1 MKEKFIFTD
10 ELYGIEEYDKWLEY
24 ENKWIECKDDL
35 SRKIIKQMILESKI
49 FEIEITVSL
58 DFEVQGVWISRLQ
71 GYLSDFRGNPTVKSN
86 EVTICVTQMDD
97 IDRLKK
103 SIDRVKKEMIT
114 IQDSLLNAT
123 YVFDENESVAW
134 NRNQVN
140 AKNAVLSSDI
150 NLLNQMYYLL
160 NQELMNLFVSKV
172 KEQYKLSSVPD
183 DVLSNMLHECIQFF
197 DIKNADKL
205 NWDIVERKMNSI
217 TKVFD
222 TIK

>member
-160 NQELMNLFVSKV
+160 NQELMNLYLK
-172 KEQYKLSSVPD
+172 
-183 DVLSNMLHECIQFF
+183 
-197 DIKNADKL
+197 
-205 NWDIVERKMNSI
+205 
-217 TKVFD
+217 
-222 TIK
+222 